1 MSLKELLNEQLIKL
15 NLESQ
20 TKIEALSE
28 MVDLLASSGDIKDKD
43 LFLDSVVD
51 REAMGSTGI
60 GNGVAIPHGRVDV
73 AQNLVIAFGRSKQG
87 VEFDSL
93 DKEPVYL
100 FFMLAAPKQDVGAY
114 LKALAELS
122 RLLKEEEFRI
132 ALLDA
137 ESNRQVIDIIS
148 RYEKKI

>member
-132 ALLDA
+132 ALHDA
-137 ESNRQVIDIIS
+137 ESNKQVIEIIS

>member
-20 TKIEALSE
+20 TKIEVLSE